1 MQFVQDALN
10 KKKGKKMRTPPSD
23 TEMSSY
29 YFYYKLEALLG
40 IVNTITN
47 DSNPVFIKKQIEQFK
62 KEWETRDEF

>member
-1 MQFVQDALN
+1 
-10 KKKGKKMRTPPSD
+10 MRTPPSD

>member
-1 MQFVQDALN
+1 
-10 KKKGKKMRTPPSD
+10 MRTPPSD

-47 DSNPVFIKKQIEQFK
+47 DSNPTFIKKQIDQFK